1 MNNNNEKQQQKTAI
15 RKLGK
20 IIIIAYLVKFKIINI
35 MLKKVMASELVWLK
49 FKFEC

>member
-1 MNNNNEKQQQKTAI
+1 MKCSFQNIHMNNNNEKQQQKTAI

-35 MLKKVMASELVWLK
+35 
-49 FKFEC
+49 C